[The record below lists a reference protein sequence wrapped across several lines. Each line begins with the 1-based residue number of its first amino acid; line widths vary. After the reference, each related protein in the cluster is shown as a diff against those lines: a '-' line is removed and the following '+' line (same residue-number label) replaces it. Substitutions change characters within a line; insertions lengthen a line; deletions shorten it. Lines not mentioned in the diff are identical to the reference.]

1 MATLFGAATTAT
13 ATLTG
18 FAAGVV
24 GGALPDAGLTVVA
37 AGLAAALAM
46 DLVGQRLGRPLPW
59 TIGRQ
64 VPVEWS
70 RWFDPR
76 LVAVLYGARLGVA
89 PLTILGTWVWWAVLA
104 LSATRGAVDAAL
116 VGAAFGVTRTVTT
129 LGLGVVGGDAG
140 ERHAGLYGAL
150 RARPRAREAALGLPT
165 LALATALL
173 ATACTPSADDVSA
186 TDEADEAVSAPT
198 DDAAGSTST
207 MPAFGSAA
215 DAVSD
220 PDAIDDSTDEESSV
234 TTDDPSSTS
243 TDPDNTDASDTDA
256 SDTEIS
262 PLTLA
267 DSLAADLVADVAGY
281 TAIDDP
287 AADTY
292 LDLDA
297 AIARQPDP
305 DDERALLLTRGY
317 EGGWT
322 RAFRSADDDVLITT
336 VYEFADDVQADFY
349 LQDGLIVVAG
359 YGGELFDIP
368 ELDGVHGFR
377 QDAGTAEDPTVTW
390 GLTFTDGNRWHL
402 VFLNGNPDSA
412 SVDAAIAVAAEQAA
426 ISQQG

>member
-1 MATLFGAATTAT
+1 M
-13 ATLTG
+13 
-18 FAAGVV
+18 
-24 GGALPDAGLTVVA
+24 
-37 AGLAAALAM
+37 
-46 DLVGQRLGRPLPW
+46 
-59 TIGRQ
+59 
-64 VPVEWS
+64 
-70 RWFDPR
+70 
-76 LVAVLYGARLGVA
+76 
-89 PLTILGTWVWWAVLA
+89 
-104 LSATRGAVDAAL
+104 
-116 VGAAFGVTRTVTT
+116 
-129 LGLGVVGGDAG
+129 
-140 ERHAGLYGAL
+140 
-150 RARPRAREAALGLPT
+150 
-165 LALATALL
+165 
-173 ATACTPSADDVSA
+173 
-186 TDEADEAVSAPT
+186 
-198 DDAAGSTST
+198 
-207 MPAFGSAA
+207 
-215 DAVSD
+215 
-220 PDAIDDSTDEESSV
+220 
-234 TTDDPSSTS
+234 
-243 TDPDNTDASDTDA
+243 
-256 SDTEIS
+256 
-262 PLTLA
+262 A